1 MYGPE
6 WRMVKTLPALVL
18 RLKSIPSRRW
28 EAIAIAAG
36 CAASLPRKIVYEA
49 DERNFGIKTLE
60 PLFGFFDDVDAG
72 TRLLPSESESKAA
85 A

>member
-1 MYGPE
+1 
-6 WRMVKTLPALVL
+6 MVKTLPALVL

-28 EAIAIAAG
+28 EAIALAAG
-36 CAASLPRKIVYEA
+36 CAASLPRKVVYEA

-60 PLFGFFDDVDAG
+60 PLFAFFEDIDAG
-72 TRLLPSESESKAA
+72 AREMPSEDAKAA